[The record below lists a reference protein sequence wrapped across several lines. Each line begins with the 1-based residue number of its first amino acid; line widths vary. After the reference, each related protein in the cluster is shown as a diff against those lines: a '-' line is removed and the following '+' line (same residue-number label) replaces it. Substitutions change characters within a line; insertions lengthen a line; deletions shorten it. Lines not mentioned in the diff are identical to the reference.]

1 MVHFFGFAMAIQP
14 IKVSEDF
21 APANRLVV
29 SEQACAEL
37 FAGWWDRARS
47 NLQVS

>member
-1 MVHFFGFAMAIQP
+1 VVHFFGFAMAIQP
-14 IKVSEDF
+14 IEVSEDF
-21 APANRLVV
+21 ARANRLVV